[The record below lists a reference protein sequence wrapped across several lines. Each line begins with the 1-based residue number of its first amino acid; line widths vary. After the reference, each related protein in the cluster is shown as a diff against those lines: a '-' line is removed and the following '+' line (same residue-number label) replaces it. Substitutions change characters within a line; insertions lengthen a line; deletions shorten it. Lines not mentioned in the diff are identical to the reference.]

1 MQQNGIFY
9 DIRSMYIRPLAYS
22 LGVSIIGEFLL
33 LVIYGIILFP
43 GGNLLNKVLWTLVFC
58 GVGMGATLGTF
69 INLLVVGRYFGKK
82 AIIPTTLLSV
92 FLLGIICNQLCLTLD
107 SYFGYFGGG
116 EDPLL
121 FTLGSIIGST
131 IGGLV
136 IGWLMYRDSQR
147 NPTENSSIIV
157 TH

>member
-1 MQQNGIFY
+1 MKKHEI
-9 DIRSMYIRPLAYS
+9 ISATRSMYIRPLVYS
-22 LGVSIIGEFLL
+22 IGVSVFGEFLL
-33 LVIYGIILFP
+33 LIIYGVMLFP

-69 INLLVVGRYFGKK
+69 IILLVVGRYAGKR
-82 AIIPTTLLSV
+82 AIIPTTLLTV
-92 FLLGIICNQLCLTLD
+92 LLAGIICNQLCLALD
-107 SYFGYFGGG
+107 RHFGYFGGG

-131 IGGLV
+131 VGGLM

-147 NPTENSSIIV
+147 NLEMTTE
-157 TH
+157 

>member
-1 MQQNGIFY
+1 V
-9 DIRSMYIRPLAYS
+9 YS
-22 LGVSIIGEFLL
+22 LGVSVFGEFLL
-33 LVIYGIILFP
+33 LIIYGIILFP
-43 GGNLLNKVLWTLVFC
+43 GGNLLNKTLWTLLFC

-69 INLLVVGRYFGKK
+69 INLLVVGRYSGKS

-92 FLLGIICNQLCLTLD
+92 LLAGIICNQLCLALD
-107 SYFGYFGGG
+107 RNFDYFGGG

-131 IGGLV
+131 TGGLI

-147 NPTENSSIIV
+147 NPDVTTE
-157 TH
+157 